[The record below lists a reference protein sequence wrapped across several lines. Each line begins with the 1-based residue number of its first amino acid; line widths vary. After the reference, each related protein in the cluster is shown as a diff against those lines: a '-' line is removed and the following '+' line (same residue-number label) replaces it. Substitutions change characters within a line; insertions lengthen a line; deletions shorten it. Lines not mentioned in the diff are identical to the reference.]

1 MSRRKELL
9 TLLIGDFIGLS
20 LAWII
25 FYWLRVQ
32 SGLFITA
39 YSDITP
45 EHLIPSGFAVYGF
58 WMIMFSF
65 FGLYRSWYVRAPFDE
80 VVTVLKTITFGTLAI
95 ALVLWWDPMS
105 EEVPTKN
112 DPRLL
117 VLIYWLLAAGVTI
130 SVRLLVR
137 FSQYRL
143 LEAGIGRRPS
153 IVIGDAIK
161 AKDLAARVEHYP
173 KLGYDVVGFVTPS
186 SEVASGSTL
195 DREPESFV
203 VQHRNGKVSE
213 KVIKRLGVTTE
224 LESVIDAYGVKEV
237 LIALGTDEHQALVD
251 VISRTSKSNAGLK
264 IVPDLYDIISG
275 QARAR
280 QIYGFPLIDINPVLL
295 RPWEEAAKRAL
306 DLVVSSL
313 VLILGM
319 PVWLLVA
326 LAVRLTSAG
335 PALYSQERVG
345 KDGVPFKMYKLRS
358 MYIDAEKNG
367 PQWASKNDP
376 RVTPLGRFLRK
387 THLDEIPQFFN
398 VLKGDMS
405 LVGPRPEREHFVK
418 QLINEIPY
426 YNRRHKVRPGVTGL
440 FQAMQYKYDES
451 LDDVKSKVKYDLIY
465 IESMSFRMDIK
476 ILFWTVY
483 KMLKGKGQA

>member
-1 MSRRKELL
+1 MSRRRELL
-9 TLLIGDFIGLS
+9 SLLIGDFIGLS

-117 VLIYWLLAAGVTI
+117 VLIYWLLVAGVTT

-224 LESVIDAYGVKEV
+224 LESVIDAYGV
-237 LIALGTDEHQALVD
+237 
-251 VISRTSKSNAGLK
+251 IS
-264 IVPDLYDIISG
+264 
-275 QARAR
+275 
-280 QIYGFPLIDINPVLL
+280 
-295 RPWEEAAKRAL
+295 E
-306 DLVVSSL
+306 
-313 VLILGM
+313 
-319 PVWLLVA
+319 
-326 LAVRLTSAG
+326 
-335 PALYSQERVG
+335 
-345 KDGVPFKMYKLRS
+345 
-358 MYIDAEKNG
+358 
-367 PQWASKNDP
+367 
-376 RVTPLGRFLRK
+376 
-387 THLDEIPQFFN
+387 
-398 VLKGDMS
+398 
-405 LVGPRPEREHFVK
+405 
-418 QLINEIPY
+418 
-426 YNRRHKVRPGVTGL
+426 
-440 FQAMQYKYDES
+440 
-451 LDDVKSKVKYDLIY
+451 
-465 IESMSFRMDIK
+465 
-476 ILFWTVY
+476 
-483 KMLKGKGQA
+483 